1 MRVKILNNKSYA
13 INRGTNMSQIFVH
26 DILLIT
32 RFVTSCLC
40 SCTWRSA
47 LGVCCSVIRAFVTV
61 DCHTCDTCPLCE
73 SEPETTAH
81 FLLRCSKL
89 SNIRQQYLPKIM
101 SCYEQ
106 PSPDLLVRVIL
117 NSSYLSENR
126 ITHETLCR
134 NYTYK
139 LHHKRSILLGG
150 RSGYK
155 VNHL

>member
-1 MRVKILNNKSYA
+1 MEWSSTFDCMPRWKATPSLEKHRIPARHPKGNCESPAPNKKVSSHN
-13 INRGTNMSQIFVH
+13 IVLR
-26 DILLIT
+26 
-32 RFVTSCLC
+32 
-40 SCTWRSA
+40 
-47 LGVCCSVIRAFVTV
+47 LGKNGMTPAHY
-61 DCHTCDTCPLCE
+61 DG

-89 SNIRQQYLPKIM
+89 SNIRQQYLPKVM

-117 NSSYLSENR
+117 DSSYISENR

-139 LHHKRSILLGG
+139 LQP
-150 RSGYK
+150 
-155 VNHL
+155 